1 MTQKLSYELDWLSF
15 TDPGLYAISDMGF
28 GSWAT
33 PNADIAVPRAGY
45 NRALKLEAGR
55 VDWHTD
61 RISQKRLWT
70 LTGSDL
76 EKLTELHF
84 DQADLVKEV
93 SRILGVTVTR
103 LDFAADIKGAG
114 AKPQDIEDAWMR
126 GEVKTQARRMRPV
139 EEFNKRGEPQGKTVY
154 IGSRTSA
161 AYLRV
166 YDKGA
171 EQDEYT
177 DWCRVEV
184 ETKAPLAGVAL
195 QNMAELGVGPA
206 GCALTCQFVNLPL
219 LEWWTDL
226 FSGAG
231 EADFTIGRKVTDWE
245 KWVKAV
251 ALPNVIEA
259 AKQDVSGV
267 RAALEAAL
275 LSFDKTCTDIV
286 H

>member
-1 MTQKLSYELDWLSF
+1 MTTKLSYELDWLSF

-61 RISQKRLWT
+61 RASQKRLWT

-171 EQDEYT
+171 ENGAEK
-177 DWCRVEV
+177 DWCRVEI
-184 ETKAPLAGVAL
+184 ETKQPLASILCQEMGR
-195 QNMAELGVGPA
+195 NGIGPA
-206 GCALTCQFVNLPL
+206 GCAVVDKFCSIPSLD
-219 LEWWTDL
+219 WYTDL
-226 FSGAG
+226 LSGAG

-245 KWVKAV
+245 KWIKAV